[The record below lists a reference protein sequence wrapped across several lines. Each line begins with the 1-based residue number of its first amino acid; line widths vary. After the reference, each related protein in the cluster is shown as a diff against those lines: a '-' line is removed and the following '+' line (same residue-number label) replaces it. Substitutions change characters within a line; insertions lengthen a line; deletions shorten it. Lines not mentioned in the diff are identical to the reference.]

1 MPDIAAKILLVDDD
15 ARSLMA
21 METLVAG
28 PGRIVIKAD
37 SGQEALRQ
45 VLRHEFAVILL
56 DVRMPRV
63 DGFETAELIRQ
74 REQSRYVPIIFLSAV
89 DKLDD
94 DVFRGLASGA
104 VDYLFKPVV
113 PEVLQS
119 KVAVFVELYRM
130 RERVKREA
138 IRHGEARFRLLVNSI
153 KDYSIILLS
162 PDELESR
169 RAIDRR
175 VPGER
180 NHRPAFFLF
189 LHGRRHSARI
199 SGIGAPD
206 CGLRGPA

>member
-74 REQSRYVPIIFLSAV
+74 RDQSRYIPIIFLSAV

-162 PDELESR
+162 PDGLVTSWN
-169 RAIDRR
+169 
-175 VPGER
+175 PGAQLIEGYQ
-180 NHRPAFFLF
+180 AQE
-189 LHGRRHSARI
+189 I
-199 SGIGAPD
+199 I
-206 CGLRGPA
+206 